1 MKCVVDILLLA
12 AIIVFVVDLSGFTQS
27 WKKWLGKWLGVQ
39 IGDVPPFDCS
49 LCLTFWAGLIYLI
62 VEGDFTIPALAYL
75 ALVSY
80 CTVLMGEILTA
91 IRELLSALVR
101 YLWKL
106 IDKLK

>member
-1 MKCVVDILLLA
+1 MRCLIDILLLA
-12 AIIVFVVDLSGFTQS
+12 AIIVFVVDLSGFTQT

-39 IGDVPPFDCS
+39 IGSVPPLDCS
-49 LCLTFWAGLIYLI
+49 LCLTFWAGLVYLI
-62 VEGDFTIPALAYL
+62 VERCFTIPALAYL

-80 CTVLMGEILTA
+80 CTGLMGEILTA
-91 IRELLSALVR
+91 VRELIAALVR

>member
-1 MKCVVDILLLA
+1 MRCVVDILLLA
-12 AIIVFVVDLSGFTQS
+12 AIIVFIVDLSGFTQS
-27 WKKWLGKWLGVQ
+27 WKKWLGKWLKVQ
-39 IGDVPPFDCS
+39 IGEVPPFDCS

-62 VEGDFTIPALAYL
+62 VKGDLSILTLAYL

-80 CTVLMGEILTA
+80 CTVLMGQVLTA

>member
-1 MKCVVDILLLA
+1 MRCLIDILLLA
-12 AIIVFVVDLSGFTQS
+12 AIIVFVVDLSGFTQT

-39 IGDVPPFDCS
+39 IGDVPPLDCS
-49 LCLTFWAGLIYLI
+49 LCLTFWAGLVYLI
-62 VEGDFTIPALAYL
+62 VEHDFTIPALAYL

-80 CTVLMGEILTA
+80 CTGLMGEILTA
-91 IRELLSALVR
+91 VRELIAALVR

>member
-12 AIIVFVVDLSGFTQS
+12 AIIVFVVDLSGFTQT

-62 VEGDFTIPALAYL
+62 VEGDFSIPALAYL

-101 YLWKL
+101 WLWKL